1 MCFSHLLLLSGKH
14 SDLETSRVDD
24 NDLPP
29 RRMVETS
36 YDKLDFSR
44 PAAELKPHYH
54 STSTLKSVKSTSVS
68 KSRDE
73 GDGGLLEGVQNSSKM
88 PISTNSSGYIQTAL
102 FTDPSTRRASSGHLC
117 HNTNSKVSYLYAYLY
132 ICPQKTRNNIVLNF
146 HDFFLVLPYSR
157 IWRISP
163 KKCFKL

>member
-1 MCFSHLLLLSGKH
+1 MCFSPLLLLSGKH

-29 RRMVETS
+29 RPTVETS

-117 HNTNSKVSYLYAYLY
+117 HNTNSRVSCLC
-132 ICPQKTRNNIVLNF
+132 ICPQKTRNNTVLNF
-146 HDFFLVLPYSR
+146 HEFFLLLPYSR
-157 IWRISP
+157 IWRIFP

>member
-1 MCFSHLLLLSGKH
+1 MSFMFFSNQAPQQHNTLHYHYLLTIQKRNTFMCFSPLLLLSGKH

-29 RRMVETS
+29 RPMVETS

-117 HNTNSKVSYLYAYLY
+117 HNTNSRVSYLCIL
-132 ICPQKTRNNIVLNF
+132 I
-146 HDFFLVLPYSR
+146 HLPT
-157 IWRISP
+157 
-163 KKCFKL
+163 KN

>member
-1 MCFSHLLLLSGKH
+1 MCFSPLLLLSGKH

-24 NDLPP
+24 NDIPP
-29 RRMVETS
+29 RPMVETS

-54 STSTLKSVKSTSVS
+54 STSTLKSVKSASVS

-117 HNTNSKVSYLYAYLY
+117 HNTNSRVSYLCIL
-132 ICPQKTRNNIVLNF
+132 I
-146 HDFFLVLPYSR
+146 HLPT
-157 IWRISP
+157 
-163 KKCFKL
+163 KN